1 MAMRIK
7 SLREAAN
14 LTQVQLAD
22 SLGVLSTTVSNWE
35 TGVALPK
42 TAILPQLAETLRYAP
57 FLSPR
62 MPGRSGW
69 FWLSVLHVFGHG
81 ECALVDPV
89 IAVIAGD
96 DVVVTAVPCAVGG
109 RPPFLTG
116 LHLEDK
122 PADFCAV
129 LPEPSDGDV
138 VLVERLEHCLVL
150 L

>member
-62 MPGRSGW
+62 MPGRSGCMMILVYC
-69 FWLSVLHVFGHG
+69 LSK
-81 ECALVDPV
+81 
-89 IAVIAGD
+89 
-96 DVVVTAVPCAVGG
+96 
-109 RPPFLTG
+109 LT
-116 LHLEDK
+116 LQARLTSQAI
-122 PADFCAV
+122 PAT
-129 LPEPSDGDV
+129 S
-138 VLVERLEHCLVL
+138 
-150 L
+150 